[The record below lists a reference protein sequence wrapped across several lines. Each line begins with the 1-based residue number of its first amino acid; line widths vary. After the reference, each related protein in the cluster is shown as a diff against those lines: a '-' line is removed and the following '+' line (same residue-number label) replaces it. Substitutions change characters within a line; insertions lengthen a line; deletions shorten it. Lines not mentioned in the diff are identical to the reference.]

1 MQSPRREGDA
11 SPQHPE
17 QTAATT
23 TILIVEDDFMVR
35 KLISDICSAAGM
47 RVLEASSGSEAL
59 TLCETYT
66 QPIHVMITDL
76 ELPGISGHTLPGL
89 VAKLRPGIK
98 VIVCSGAVRPEED
111 SEDGFVFLQKP
122 FTVDQLMEKLRSILA
137 S

>member
-1 MQSPRREGDA
+1 
-11 SPQHPE
+11 
-17 QTAATT
+17 
-23 TILIVEDDFMVR
+23 
-35 KLISDICSAAGM
+35 M

-66 QPIHVMITDL
+66 PPIHVMITDL

-122 FTVDQLMEKLRSILA
+122 FTRDTLLRMIRSLVA
-137 S
+137 A